1 MNYKLI
7 QKSLGRKPNNLEK
20 LFIEKFWKSYQNQNC
35 FNSEVKQA
43 EVQTILEPKMTV
55 VAQGKSDLRN
65 IVSDNIIF
73 SSNGKKIATVSS
85 DKGSFVIGSST
96 ANQRKHSDKVKH
108 IFILCGSKK
117 KTMIQNLYQQESL
130 KTNDL

>member
-20 LFIEKFWKSYQNQNC
+20 LFLDKFLKSYQNQNC

-43 EVQTILEPKMTV
+43 EIQTILEPKLTL

-65 IVSDNIIF
+65 IVAENIIF
-73 SSNGKKIATVSS
+73 SSNGKNIATVSS
-85 DKGSFVIGSST
+85 G
-96 ANQRKHSDKVKH
+96 
-108 IFILCGSKK
+108 
-117 KTMIQNLYQQESL
+117 
-130 KTNDL
+130 